1 MFTFASFNIF
11 VNNKNMKDMV
21 ATRLDPEI
29 KKLLEKM
36 AAEQHRPL
44 SNLIRLI
51 ILEWLEF
58 KGIKIPKSKLP
69 YQTKP

>member
-1 MFTFASFNIF
+1 
-11 VNNKNMKDMV
+11 MKDMV
-21 ATRLDPEI
+21 ATRLDPAI
-29 KKLLEKM
+29 KKILEKM

-58 KGIKIPKSKLP
+58 KGIKIPKSKS
-69 YQTKP
+69 